1 MRFISLLLALLILGY
16 LLMSSLNTTAT
27 DPDQAVSRPKE
38 TVERVEQQFR
48 QAADD
53 YQQKLDDSVSKSQ

>member
-1 MRFISLLLALLILGY
+1 VRFISLLLALLILGY